1 MSSARPTM
9 SATALALACLAAAGA
24 WAQGRPDAV
33 NGDSDRA
40 PGQLAAGDDRAAP
53 GRDARGAATAA
64 GTFNGLTPVT
74 VTATRAPAAALGL
87 PASTTVVSARE
98 LELRAPVRLGD
109 AIADVPGV
117 YVRGAALGTSY
128 PGSGQ
133 AVLSLRGIPRT
144 PRTLVMID
152 GQPVNNALSG
162 GINVAG
168 IPMGS
173 VERTEVVRGPYSA
186 LYGGNAM
193 GGVVNFITGSPDAPA
208 TELRAGAGSL
218 SQRGAGL
225 VHRRRYE
232 SGLGVSLSVDYR
244 ESDGDYDGNHVV
256 KSAARA
262 AVPGAEPVTGVRPTQ
277 DPNGSPRYWVGYQG
291 ARPWWQGN
299 AQFSLHY
306 APTPSTKLV
315 AGLGWAE
322 YSVGYGPPNSF
333 LRNASGATVFSGP
346 VAFDDTGTPRQL
358 SLAQTDW
365 FTATPAGEQDQRAFL
380 RATHRLEGGS
390 ELRAQIGVLR
400 HNLHFAQAMP
410 RVAGYDDGPGNLT
423 DQPNR
428 RIDADLW
435 LRTPFSAAWALTSG
449 LSLNWSRLD
458 RQVLALSNWRDT
470 GSTGAQLNS
479 DGGRSD
485 NYALFVQ
492 SEHYLANGL
501 TAYLGLRY
509 DRFQTDGWATQSVA
523 PAFDESYPSRSFDQ
537 FSPKIAL
544 VWEAQRWLSLR
555 ASYGH
560 GFRPP
565 ALFDLYG
572 LFSIAAGPT
581 TLVYEPSPSLVP
593 ERVQAFELGADMVF
607 AGGGSASAT
616 LYRQRLEDLAYRRTL
631 PESTPTVTRLRAE
644 NVGQADVDGI
654 EANVR
659 WPVAPAGLTV
669 FGSLT
674 HQFRYEITSNDAVPE
689 MVGKKLTDVPRT
701 TWSAGLE
708 YQRGAWSGLLAWRH
722 VDHVFGSGDDM
733 NLDTTQGV
741 YGSFDQYTVLSARAG
756 WRIDRHWSLSLTIDN
771 LTGREYFAS
780 TMQPGRTAYLEMS
793 WRM

>member
-1 MSSARPTM
+1 MGRTRRAIR
-9 SATALALACLAAAGA
+9 AAALACACLAAAPG
-24 WAQGRPDAV
+24 WAQVQAEGPGEGPGGAFD
-33 NGDSDRA
+33 GLA
-40 PGQLAAGDDRAAP
+40 P
-53 GRDARGAATAA
+53 
-64 GTFNGLTPVT
+64 VS
-74 VTATRAPAAALGL
+74 VTATRSPAAALGL
-87 PASTTVVSARE
+87 PASVTVVNARE

-117 YVRGAALGTSY
+117 YVRGAALGSAY

-173 VERTEVVRGPYSA
+173 IERTEVVRGPYSA

-193 GGVVNFITGSPDAPA
+193 GGVVNFITGGPDEAL
-208 TELRAGAGSL
+208 TELRGGIGNQH
-218 SQRGAGL
+218 QRGAGL

-244 ESDGDYDGNHVV
+244 ESDGDYDGNDVV
-256 KSAARA
+256 KSASRA
-262 AVPGAEPVTGVRPTQ
+262 ALPGAQPVTGVRPTT
-277 DPNGSPRYWVGYQG
+277 DPNGSPRYWVGDQG
-291 ARPWWQGN
+291 PRPWWQGN
-299 AQFSLHY
+299 AQLSLHY
-306 APTPSTKLV
+306 ALSPATKLV

-322 YSVGYGPPNSF
+322 YSVGYGPPSSF
-333 LRNASGATVFSGP
+333 LRNAAGAAVFSGP
-346 VAFDDTGTPRQL
+346 VAFDDAGAPRQL

-380 RATHRLEGGS
+380 RATHRLQGGG
-390 ELRAQIGVLR
+390 ELRAQLGVLR
-400 HNLHFAQAMP
+400 HNLFFAQATP
-410 RVAGYDDGPGNLT
+410 RVAEYDAGPGNLT

-435 LRTPFSAAWALTSG
+435 LRTPFSAVWALTSG
-449 LSLNWSRLD
+449 ISLNYSKLD

-470 GSTGAQLNS
+470 ASKGAQLNS

-485 NYALFVQ
+485 NYGLFVQ
-492 SEHYLANGL
+492 SEHYLANDL

-509 DRFQTDGWATQSVA
+509 DRFETDGWASQSSG
-523 PAFDESYPSRSFDQ
+523 PAFDETYPSRSFDQ

-565 ALFDLYG
+565 ALFDMYG

-581 TLVYEPSPSLVP
+581 TLVYEPSPNLVP
-593 ERVQAFELGADMVF
+593 ERVRAFEVGADMVF
-607 AGGGSASAT
+607 DGGGSASAT

-654 EANVR
+654 EANLR
-659 WPVAPAGLTV
+659 WPVGVPGLRA

-674 HQFRYEITSNDAVPE
+674 HQFRYEVSRNDSVPE

-708 YQRGAWSGLLAWRH
+708 YQRGAWSGLLAVRH

-741 YGSFDQYTVLSARAG
+741 YGSFDAYTVLSARAG
-756 WRIDRHWSLSLTIDN
+756 WRIDRHWSLSLTLEN
-771 LTGREYFAS
+771 LTAREYFVS
-780 TMQPGRTAYLEMS
+780 TRQPGRTVYAELS